1 MLACAK
7 ARLSAGPGRPIS
19 DPADTDDFR
28 PHYRSEVVA
37 PSHLFLLLNLNCIHS
52 HRIKSW
58 PYCPSHSSTIEDRKD
73 LDEDYQDW
81 TITMLCR

>member
-37 PSHLFLLLNLNCIHS
+37 PEPSILAAKLELHSFTSHQELALLSISLEHN
-52 HRIKSW
+52 
-58 PYCPSHSSTIEDRKD
+58 
-73 LDEDYQDW
+73 
-81 TITMLCR
+81 